1 MSDADRWLGLEL
13 RHLVALK
20 AVAEEGT
27 FARAA
32 ARLGYTQSAVSQQI
46 AALERIA
53 GTRLL
58 ERPRGRR
65 PTGPTQAGRILLRHA
80 DAMLA
85 RVQAVQADL
94 TAADGV
100 GELRVGT
107 YQSIGNRVLPALLL
121 RFLAAWPAVDV
132 QLRESASDY
141 ELLGLVERGELDLT
155 FCMLPPLDGPFAT
168 LELPDDPY
176 VLVLPRDSPLAG
188 KRRPGI
194 REIASLPL
202 VGFRSCR
209 HEHRLEA
216 QFRAHGHDPTVIT
229 RSDDNLTV
237 QSLVAAGLGAALMP
251 RLTVDF
257 DHPGTVCIDV
267 GDLFPAR
274 PLGIVW
280 HGDRERTA
288 VMTGFV
294 DLAQAI
300 CAELDNGARDAN
312 ARRRP

>member
-32 ARLGYTQSAVSQQI
+32 TRLGYTQSAVSQQI

-65 PTGPTQAGRILLRHA
+65 PTGLTKAGRILLRHA

-85 RVQAVQADL
+85 RVEAVQADM
-94 TAADGV
+94 TAAEGAV

-107 YQSIGNRVLPALLL
+107 YQSIGNRVLPALLV
-121 RFLAAWPAVDV
+121 RFRAAWPAVEV

-168 LELPDDPY
+168 LELVDDPY
-176 VLVLPRDSPLAG
+176 ALVLARDSPLTG

-209 HEHRLEA
+209 HEHRIEA
-216 QFRAHGHDPTVIT
+216 QFRARGHDPTVVT

-257 DHPGTVCIDV
+257 HHPGTVCFDV
-267 GDLFPAR
+267 GELFPPR

-280 HGDRERTA
+280 HRDRERTP

-294 DLAQAI
+294 DLAQAL
-300 CAELDNGARDAN
+300 CTELDDLAPEAT
-312 ARRRP
+312 